1 MDQAIRQ
8 FVRER
13 AEDRCEYCRL
23 PQHAVDGTFHVEHII
38 ARQHGGTNDLSNLA
52 WSCDRCNF
60 SKGPNLSCI
69 DDETGEIVL
78 LFHPRRDVWSEH
90 FALQGPLI
98 VGLTPTGRAV
108 VALLQMNAPRRRDLR
123 SLLLRRGNW

>member
-13 AEDRCEYCRL
+13 AKDRCEYCQL

-38 ARQHGGTNDLSNLA
+38 AKQHGGKDDLFNLA
-52 WSCDRCNF
+52 WCCDRCNF
-60 SKGPNLSCI
+60 SKGPNLACI
-69 DDETGEIVL
+69 DAKTDQVVL
-78 LFHPRRDVWSEH
+78 LFHPRRDVWSDH

-108 VALLQMNAPRRRDLR
+108 VSLLQMNAPRRRNLR
-123 SLLLRRGNW
+123 SLLLRRGDW